1 MSYAIFAGAVVLAG
15 AIFFA
20 GASLADT
27 IIKNASGEAIYTVE
41 ISADTDIDALQ
52 EHFQVT
58 WNDHSV
64 VIIKTD

>member
-1 MSYAIFAGAVVLAG
+1 MSYAIFAGVVVLAG

-41 ISADTDIDALQ
+41 VSANTDMDALQ

-58 WNDHSV
+58 WDDHSIV
-64 VIIKTD
+64 TIKTD